1 MRIASLLVALAL
13 SASVF
18 VPTMAA
24 PVSTATPPKLSLI
37 ASNADCTAQRKVC
50 YAGKTQTDGNGARY
64 VPPEAVR
71 DCEAAFRM
79 CVRGH

>member
-1 MRIASLLVALAL
+1 MRIAPLLTALMLATAMASPVAA
-13 SASVF
+13 ASV
-18 VPTMAA
+18 
-24 PVSTATPPKLSLI
+24 PKISRI
-37 ASNADCTAQRKVC
+37 ASSTDCNAARKVC

-64 VPPEAVR
+64 VPPDAVR

>member
-1 MRIASLLVALAL
+1 MRIALYL
-13 SASVF
+13 SAIVLAASITAPV
-18 VPTMAA
+18 MAA
-24 PVSTATPPKLSLI
+24 TAPKISRI

-64 VPPEAVR
+64 VPPDAVR